1 MQVFDQ
7 TAGGPALTL
16 DAAKNKITFTDF
28 VGDKCNG
35 ACPAVALNSYTGRTT
50 LHSMQITF
58 GAKGK
63 IAYKVTD
70 AATGTKIIEYN
81 ATGKLGSNAT

>member
-7 TAGGPALTL
+7 TADGPVLTL
-16 DAAKNKITFTDF
+16 DAVKNQITFTDF

-35 ACPAVALNSYTGRTT
+35 ACPAVALNSYNGRTT

-58 GAKGK
+58 GANGK
-63 IAYKVTD
+63 FNYKITD
-70 AATGTKIIEYN
+70 AATGAEIIEYN
-81 ATGKLGSNAT
+81 ATGQLGSNAT